1 MQWAAWLRA
10 LSSLALGKDEMLW
23 LHEMDLHMKI
33 HFSPHHRVPWASFF
47 WYGNIMKMTIH
58 MQLSYKLPLL
68 KLTNTQTAVKVTII
82 LGVNA
87 PEGEH
92 LCSYLLVLSPAWD
105 NGRLFTP
112 KFDTFYTKIQHTV
125 WRTRGLI
132 LLKDQIGD
140 TTPQYFPV
148 LLQSCWHQSHD
159 KSNWQSMKCQILIY
173 TYLKAHSVLC
183 IKPSWWKVA
192 VRGKSQPISH
202 KFIPVS
208 FAALFVCGPSLP
220 SLLPLCKKYN
230 QIATTHCHLE

>member
-47 WYGNIMKMTIH
+47 WCGNIMKITIH

-68 KLTNTQTAVKVTII
+68 KLTNTQTALKVTTI
-82 LGVNA
+82 LGVNT

-92 LCSYLLVLSPAWD
+92 LRSYLLVFSPAWD

-112 KFDTFYTKIQHTV
+112 KFDTFYIKIQHTV

-159 KSNWQSMKCQILIY
+159 KSNW
-173 TYLKAHSVLC
+173 
-183 IKPSWWKVA
+183 
-192 VRGKSQPISH
+192 
-202 KFIPVS
+202 
-208 FAALFVCGPSLP
+208 
-220 SLLPLCKKYN
+220 
-230 QIATTHCHLE
+230 